1 MWRSKR
7 CFIRVI
13 EIDFYYFLSAEER
26 VALTDLCKLDAN
38 DLPNSHSFHLNNEW
52 KINLKV
58 IIDRYQSI
66 EFVVL
71 SLFQPPIKKVKHQ
84 EHYLIV

>member
-1 MWRSKR
+1 VAISKR
-7 CFIRVI
+7 SESLKLIFII
-13 EIDFYYFLSAEER
+13 IIFSLSLGEMRRER

-66 EFVVL
+66 EFVVVIQ
-71 SLFQPPIKKVKHQ
+71 SLRSQPPIKKK
-84 EHYLIV
+84 